1 MNAQFNSLEILKM
14 AISVEEDGEHFYEKC
29 VEANSEPEVK
39 RIFSKLAEQE
49 REHRNYFKEL
59 LKEFDEADES
69 ISRDYLY
76 EDLTGDY
83 LKSIVDEQIFPKE
96 EEATDDIAAHLGD
109 ALDIGIKEEKN
120 SILLYQELMKNEAD
134 EQTTAALKKLIEEEK
149 SHLVKLKDL
158 KSYV

>member
-14 AISVEEDGEHFYEKC
+14 AISVEEDGEQFYEKC

-39 RIFSKLAEQE
+39 RIFRKLAEQE
-49 REHRNYFKEL
+49 REHRAYFKEL
-59 LKEFDEADES
+59 LKEFDEADTS

-83 LKSIVDEQIFPKE
+83 LKSIVDEQVFPADE
-96 EEATDDIAAHLGD
+96 EVSDEIADDLAD
-109 ALDIGIKEEKN
+109 ALDVGIKAEKN
-120 SILLYQELMKNEAD
+120 SILLYQELIKSEENE
-134 EQTTAALKKLIEEEK
+134 QNIKALKKLIEEEK
-149 SHLVKLKDL
+149 EHLVKLKDL